1 MNQLL
6 DKDRAPSVLPDLDDK
21 SSAES
26 LSVYFTGKIEK
37 IQESFSAAAVSAASP
52 VEVAPLSGQPL
63 SQFVPVT
70 EENRIRLARKSMKTY
85 STVDLMPTRMVLE
98 LSSILLLVIVKLIY
112 GSLESGVVAECF
124 VTAII
129 KLLLKKPNLDPN
141 TMKNY
146 RPVSNL
152 PFISKLLDH
161 VVTEQLVI
169 HLNENHLLDKFHN
182 E

>member
-1 MNQLL
+1 
-6 DKDRAPSVLPDLDDK
+6 
-21 SSAES
+21 
-26 LSVYFTGKIEK
+26 
-37 IQESFSAAAVSAASP
+37 
-52 VEVAPLSGQPL
+52 
-63 SQFVPVT
+63 
-70 EENRIRLARKSMKTY
+70 
-85 STVDLMPTRMVLE
+85 MPTRMVLE
-98 LSSILLLVIVKLIY
+98 LSSILLLVIAKLIY